1 MTVPIPLAP
10 AREPLVPCTQC
21 ARCCRYVAVG
31 INAPTRPR
39 YATDILWY
47 LYHEGVSVHRDT
59 DGEWC
64 VVFETRCR
72 QLGGDLLC
80 GIYEQRPHVCRG
92 FDNRTCE
99 VNAPGGRSFSAPE
112 EFLEYLKAARP
123 RLHGALARRFLPG
136 PARKPD
142 ARPA

>member
-1 MTVPIPLAP
+1 MTVPIPLAL
-10 AREPLVPCTQC
+10 AGAPLVPCTQC

-47 LYHEGVSVHRDT
+47 LYHEGVSVYRDT
-59 DGEWC
+59 DGEWS

-72 QLGGDLLC
+72 HLGEDLLC

-92 FDNRTCE
+92 FDNRSCE
-99 VNAPGGRSFSAPE
+99 VNAPGGRSFSAPA

-123 RLHGALARRFLPG
+123 RLHGALERRFLPQ

-142 ARPA
+142 ARSA